1 MLPPIMFSVPVPRIF
16 SGLSLKRVSILAL
29 VTAAFGLAA
38 CAAVPPS
45 TTDKPVDPATLA
57 STQSL
62 QGQAGAWPS
71 KDWWQGFNDPQLNS
85 LMTEAFA
92 ASPDIKAAHARLEKA
107 NAFYDQVK
115 AVLSPTVTLN
125 GSIASTKSSL
135 NMGFPDA
142 FKSFLPQGYWYADRL
157 AFDASYDIDLWGKS
171 HAALRGAIG
180 QAKAAELEGE
190 VARQALAQQI
200 ARAYVELD
208 RLYQERD
215 DLSEIKTGSDMRVQ
229 LVQARLD
236 HNLDDMDTLLRSQD
250 DQAQVAQRL
259 AATSGAIR
267 IQQNLL
273 AALVGAGP
281 DRGLSI
287 TRPQLAPVG
296 VDTLPD
302 DIQLNLLG
310 RRPDVQA
317 ARLHVEA
324 ASDQIKYNKAD
335 FYPNLKLNA
344 YFGLQALGK
353 DGLGLSELT
362 AKNSDIGSIGP
373 AISLPLFNG
382 GSLRAAYRSSE
393 ADYDSAVATYD
404 QTLTTALHEVADA
417 AANTQSTAD
426 QLKAAQLRADTAQKT
441 YDLSKA
447 RFGKGIGTKVDVLQA
462 HSSLIAAGLGLT
474 NLKAQAYNDRIRFVA
489 ALGGGFQPQ

>member
-1 MLPPIMFSVPVPRIF
+1 M
-16 SGLSLKRVSILAL
+16 
-29 VTAAFGLAA
+29 
-38 CAAVPPS
+38 
-45 TTDKPVDPATLA
+45 
-57 STQSL
+57 
-62 QGQAGAWPS
+62 
-71 KDWWQGFNDPQLNS
+71 
-85 LMTEAFA
+85 
-92 ASPDIKAAHARLEKA
+92 
-107 NAFYDQVK
+107 
-115 AVLSPTVTLN
+115 
-125 GSIASTKSSL
+125 
-135 NMGFPDA
+135 
-142 FKSFLPQGYWYADRL
+142 
-157 AFDASYDIDLWGKS
+157 
-171 HAALRGAIG
+171 RGAIG

-462 HSSLIAAGLGLT
+462 HSSLIAAGLELT